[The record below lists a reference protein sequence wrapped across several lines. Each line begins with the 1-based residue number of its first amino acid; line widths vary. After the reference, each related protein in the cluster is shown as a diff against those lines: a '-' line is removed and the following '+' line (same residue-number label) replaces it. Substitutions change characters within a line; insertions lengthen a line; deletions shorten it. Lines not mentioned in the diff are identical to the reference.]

1 MVSLGGNLITIR
13 TPGFAPGR
21 ENIVKT
27 EKRFVKILA
36 LVLAMMM
43 VVSGGLTALAEGIN
57 ASAPAGGTFDE
68 AVDENITTNDG
79 SPAVTSH
86 AEEDSTVKLETQDLE
101 ANNLDNDTNNAVV
114 DIIADEG
121 SVVDMSLGD
130 VDGNGEEDVA
140 GIDILAENA
149 DVTVK
154 AEDVTVQV
162 NNREEGKSYPEST
175 GIKVE
180 TEGKKSDVE
189 VTVQDVTADV
199 GVNVNNKG
207 GNVDVETD
215 DIDATKTGVNAY
227 SYPESEDA
235 EDISESEFNSVD
247 LTFADSWSLETD
259 GKGNV
264 IQKEFDMPDGTYY
277 IVTYDENGKITSVKR
292 FKAKGIPGKTTI
304 TVDGDVNVQGEF
316 ASTGVSLSS
325 QVKGS
330 DASAAITG
338 DVIVKQDSDNPT
350 KQETFYDENGKIIG
364 SWYSTV
370 QGVSESA
377 AQDAASTIDVGG
389 DITVSSN
396 GNAQGAY
403 QYANNGETA
412 LTVGGNITTQAGHS
426 ASGLSA
432 ESRNGGDSSFTVGGS
447 ISATQDSSMLSKND
461 PTKKDPDYKPYYS
474 ATGVRVSTSNK
485 STVEGTVEG
494 SIEAISEGTATGMSI
509 NASGDSKVD
518 VTVGEGIY
526 AEGGKDANGLY
537 VNVSGEKTEANVT
550 IENGGIVA
558 DGGKD
563 ATAIETRI
571 DGGSI
576 DISVTGDVTSSG
588 DGLVIKSQRA
598 LGREETERVKIDRKF
613 DPNPEEIIE
622 GGFRTEKD
630 KDGNLITVRT
640 YKHVEG
646 DRVYYY
652 DNLGN
657 AWEEVLT
664 EKGKEVE
671 DTTKIEITGD
681 VTAEEGAIVLD
692 VPYEK
697 SKVDVI
703 VDGTVSGELASVL
716 LDERTDTSNVTLT
729 VWAITE
735 NDNGNLA
742 ERYKTV
748 FNAEKGDWEK
758 ELLGADEEFEQEI
771 QYIIKV
777 EQPEKGTLAAEGTY
791 EYEGY
796 DVAHQGDEIT
806 LKVDLPFGYR
816 VRNAYNGT
824 DVKVKLTRN
833 NKGQYFLTVPR
844 GGGVMLSVTLERV
857 PAVIT
862 YYPEGG
868 TINGSTDPY
877 VFRSCIAFRPAL
889 LEAPVWEG
897 HEFLY
902 WNIQTVKKDD
912 AKWVAPDPASDKQ
925 YAPGDLFYLKN
936 EVITATAVWAEK

>member
-1 MVSLGGNLITIR
+1 MVSLDGNLITIR

-36 LVLAMMM
+36 LVLAIMM

-114 DIIADEG
+114 DINADEG

-162 NNREEGKSYPEST
+162 NNREEGESTPVST
-175 GIKVE
+175 GIKVV

-189 VTVQDVTADV
+189 VTVQDVTADN
-199 GVNVNNKG
+199 GVVVSNGG
-207 GNVDVETD
+207 GNVDVITE
-215 DIDATKTGVNAY
+215 DINATVEGISVHDNREEL
-227 SYPESEDA
+227 SS
-235 EDISESEFNSVD
+235 EDISESEFNGVD
-247 LTFADSWSLETD
+247 TTYAECEEWKNED
-259 GKGNV
+259 GTVEKW
-264 IQKEFDMPDGTYY
+264 IHLPDGTDYY
-277 IVTYDENGKITSVKR
+277 ILYDKDGKVLSAKKWPVK
-292 FKAKGIPGKTTI
+292 GTPGKTTVY
-304 TVDGDVNVQGEF
+304 VDGDVNVQGEF

-330 DASAAITG
+330 DASATITG
-338 DVIVKQDSDNPT
+338 DVIVKQDSDKT
-350 KQETFYDENGKIIG
+350 EGRGYAIG
-364 SWYSTV
+364 VNMNAT
-370 QGVSESA
+370 
-377 AQDAASTIDVGG
+377 QDAAASVNVGGSVIVEADDSAQGSIQSANNGETELKVGG
-389 DITVSSN
+389 DITATA
-396 GNAQGAY
+396 GNNAY
-403 QYANNGETA
+403 GLDAYAY
-412 LTVGGNITTQAGHS
+412 
-426 ASGLSA
+426 
-432 ESRNGGDSSFTVGGS
+432 NGGDSSFTVGGS
-447 ISATQDSSMLSKND
+447 ISAVQDSSMIAKDD
-461 PTKKDPDYKPYYS
+461 PILKEEDKEKYFS
-474 ATGVRVSTSNK
+474 ATGVWVKANNK
-485 STVEGTVEG
+485 STVEGKIEG
-494 SIEAISEGTATGMSI
+494 SIEAISEGNATGLH
-509 NASGDSKVD
+509 ARADGESKVD
-518 VTVGEGIY
+518 ITVGGDIY
-526 AEGGKDANGLY
+526 
-537 VNVSGEKTEANVT
+537 T
-550 IENGGIVA
+550 
-558 DGGKD
+558 DGGKRATGLEAVTKGEKSEVNVTVENGD
-563 ATAIETRI
+563 ITVEGGTKATAISTSTN
-571 DGGSI
+571 GGDI
-576 DISVTGDVTSSG
+576 EISVTGDVTSSG
-588 DGLVIKSQRA
+588 DGLVIGS
-598 LGREETERVKIDRKF
+598 ERQTKLEKVDKEVVV
-613 DPNPEEIIE
+613 NPEEITWIGTNYDDEGNPYTVRRYRHIE
-622 GGFRTEKD
+622 GD
-630 KDGNLITVRT
+630 K
-640 YKHVEG
+640 
-646 DRVYYY
+646 VYVY

-657 AWEEVLT
+657 VWEEIVT
-664 EKGKEVE
+664 DEGKKVE
-671 DTTKIEITGD
+671 DSTKVEIIGD
-681 VTAEEGAIVLD
+681 VTADRGGIVID

-735 NDNGNLA
+735 NANGNLA
-742 ERYKTV
+742 ERYHRVRNMETG
-748 FNAEKGDWEK
+748 EDDY

-868 TINGSTDPY
+868 TINGSSDPY

>member
-1 MVSLGGNLITIR
+1 
-13 TPGFAPGR
+13 
-21 ENIVKT
+21 
-27 EKRFVKILA
+27 
-36 LVLAMMM
+36 
-43 VVSGGLTALAEGIN
+43 
-57 ASAPAGGTFDE
+57 
-68 AVDENITTNDG
+68 
-79 SPAVTSH
+79 
-86 AEEDSTVKLETQDLE
+86 
-101 ANNLDNDTNNAVV
+101 
-114 DIIADEG
+114 
-121 SVVDMSLGD
+121 
-130 VDGNGEEDVA
+130 
-140 GIDILAENA
+140 
-149 DVTVK
+149 
-154 AEDVTVQV
+154 
-162 NNREEGKSYPEST
+162 
-175 GIKVE
+175 
-180 TEGKKSDVE
+180 
-189 VTVQDVTADV
+189 
-199 GVNVNNKG
+199 
-207 GNVDVETD
+207 
-215 DIDATKTGVNAY
+215 
-227 SYPESEDA
+227 
-235 EDISESEFNSVD
+235 
-247 LTFADSWSLETD
+247 
-259 GKGNV
+259 
-264 IQKEFDMPDGTYY
+264 
-277 IVTYDENGKITSVKR
+277 
-292 FKAKGIPGKTTI
+292 
-304 TVDGDVNVQGEF
+304 
-316 ASTGVSLSS
+316 
-325 QVKGS
+325 
-330 DASAAITG
+330 
-338 DVIVKQDSDNPT
+338 
-350 KQETFYDENGKIIG
+350 
-364 SWYSTV
+364 
-370 QGVSESA
+370 
-377 AQDAASTIDVGG
+377 
-389 DITVSSN
+389 
-396 GNAQGAY
+396 
-403 QYANNGETA
+403 
-412 LTVGGNITTQAGHS
+412 
-426 ASGLSA
+426 
-432 ESRNGGDSSFTVGGS
+432 
-447 ISATQDSSMLSKND
+447 MLSKND
-461 PTKKDPDYKPYYS
+461 PTKKDSDYEPSYS
-474 ATGVRVSTSNK
+474 ATGVSVYATNK

-494 SIEAISEGTATGMSI
+494 SIEAISEGTATGMRIS
-509 NASGDSKVD
+509 ASGESKVD

-526 AEGGKDANGLY
+526 AEGGKYATGLDID
-537 VNVSGEKTEANVT
+537 VSGEKTEANVT

-563 ATAIETRI
+563 ATAVATSIN
-571 DGGSI
+571 GGTINLSI
-576 DISVTGDVTSSG
+576 TGDVTSSG
-588 DGLVIKSQRA
+588 DGLVVSSWRDNNWK
-598 LGREETERVKIDRKF
+598 ETDRKF
-613 DPNPEEIIE
+613 DPNPEEIVS
-622 GGFRTEKD
+622 FRDD
-630 KDGNLITVRT
+630 KDENGNKITVRT
-640 YKHVEG
+640 YRHVEG
-646 DRVYYY
+646 DKVYYY
-652 DNLGN
+652 NNLGN
-657 AWEEVLT
+657 AWEVVDT
-664 EKGKEVE
+664 EESKKVE

-681 VTAEEGAIVLD
+681 VTAEEGAIVLN

-758 ELLGADEEFEQEI
+758 ELLGGDEEFEQEI

-912 AKWVAPDPASDKQ
+912 AKWVAPDPANDKQ